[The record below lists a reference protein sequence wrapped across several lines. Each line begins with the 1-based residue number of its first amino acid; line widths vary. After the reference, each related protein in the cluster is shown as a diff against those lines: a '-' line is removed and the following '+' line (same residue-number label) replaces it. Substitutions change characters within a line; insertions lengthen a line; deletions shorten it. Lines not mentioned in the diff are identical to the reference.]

1 MGTICAGQGV
11 ITIANP
17 NKSRHSLSH
26 KLEMGSPTFI
36 EPCESFYSD
45 YTLNATPLSISTVS
59 EVWKC
64 LKISN
69 KKKRSVK
76 IIPKSSLP
84 SFIISEQKVQNSF
97 EKLKKIRS
105 RNLIKLYKVYESRD
119 SYFAV
124 TELMECG
131 SLAEVV
137 EECQFDEWKI
147 GKIVRQILGVVG
159 SFEDLGLKLYDL
171 RPENLFLSDFDRVE
185 VKVNA
190 FNVRNVLKDG
200 FGNSCFSCPEAGVGR
215 VNEKN
220 IVWSIGMIALYLANG
235 KEVGE
240 INEALKAF
248 GPEGKDFIQKTLIKD
263 ANDRINIKQA
273 LNHPWIVNN

>member
-17 NKSRHSLSH
+17 SKSRHSLSH

-36 EPCESFYSD
+36 ELCESFYTF
-45 YTLNATPLSISTVS
+45 YTLNATPLSISPAS

-69 KKKRSVK
+69 RKKRSVK

-84 SFIISEQKVQNSF
+84 SFIISEQKVQNTF
-97 EKLKKIRS
+97 EKLKKVRGK
-105 RNLIKLYKVYESRD
+105 NLIKLYKVYESRD

-124 TELMECG
+124 TELVEGG
-131 SLAEVV
+131 SLADAV
-137 EECQFDEWKI
+137 EEGWVDERKVV
-147 GKIVRQILGVVG
+147 KIVRQVLNVVG
-159 SFEDLGLKLYDL
+159 MFEEGGVKLYDL
-171 RPENLFLSDFDRVE
+171 KPENVFVNDLDRAD

-190 FNVRNVLKDG
+190 FSVRNVLKDG

-215 VNEKN
+215 VKEKN
-220 IVWSIGMIALYLANG
+220 IVWSVGMIALFLITG
-235 KEVGE
+235 KEGVDVEGELRGVG
-240 INEALKAF
+240 LD
-248 GPEGKDFIQKTLIKD
+248 GKDFLQKTINKD
-263 ANDRINIKQA
+263 ADGRISIKQA
-273 LNHPWIVNN
+273 LSHPWIVNN